1 MFVSNFRPS
10 FGVLG
15 AVFKPTSS
23 TGTLAHGEASPPTD
37 VVELGSANVAEKA
50 SDRHFKRE
58 LLGLAGML
66 VGAATVPVLGF
77 LGVAIL
83 GASGAY
89 SLKKAYDVTIA
100 QEAEKLAPPGQ
111 LQQNAN
117 GTLSMF

>member
-1 MFVSNFRPS
+1 M
-10 FGVLG
+10 
-15 AVFKPTSS
+15 A
-23 TGTLAHGEASPPTD
+23 
-37 VVELGSANVAEKA
+37 AEKA
-50 SDRHFKRE
+50 SDRHLKRE

-66 VGAATVPVLGF
+66 VAAATVPVLGF
-77 LGVAIL
+77 LGVAML

-100 QEAEKLAPPGQ
+100 HEAEKLAPTGQ